1 MGQPQSKHYNI
12 LNIKRITHLQITHRE
27 RGLNNEIRNGA
38 NPAPIPIKNNKPKT
52 ENHE

>member
-1 MGQPQSKHYNI
+1 MGDPHGQQYNI

-27 RGLNNEIRNGA
+27 RGLHNEIRNGA
-38 NPAPIPIKNNKPKT
+38 NTAPIPIKNNKPKT